1 MAEIFGSAWTSQ
13 YGAVGEGAWQI
24 WAKALANIAPEVTAV
39 AVNLLVER
47 PSKFPPNL
55 PEFLALCG
63 QDRERQLSLPGR
75 ELAFPH
81 LMNIVCSGDK
91 KAIGQ
96 LSPAL
101 YWIYKN
107 IDLFAW
113 RRMETREARKVFSD
127 VYDRALKV
135 SDNDLIPP
143 PAQLDSPEEM
153 ENRKRKANEAAPEYV
168 SKRKQAANSALENL
182 KRMVGHGA

>member
-1 MAEIFGSAWTSQ
+1 MET
-13 YGAVGEGAWQI
+13 
-24 WAKALANIAPEVTAV
+24 V
-39 AVNLLVER
+39 AAGVNRVISEK
-47 PSKFPPNL
+47 PKFPPNL

-63 QDRERQLSLPGR
+63 QDRERQLNLPGR
-75 ELAFPH
+75 DLAFPH
-81 LMNIVCSGDK
+81 LMNIVCKGDREAVSK
-91 KAIGQ
+91 

-101 YWIYKN
+101 HWIYKN

-113 RRMETREARKVFSD
+113 RRMETREARKVFSEI
-127 VYDRALKV
+127 YDRALKV